1 MLRSENGLEVLLGQ
15 MKQEAVATNAK
26 WAKKLGINPAAAIT
40 CVKPSGT
47 VSQLVDAASGI
58 HARHNEYYIR
68 TVRADRK
75 DPICQFMID
84 QGFPA
89 EPCVMRPDHTMVFSF
104 PMKSPKGSPTRND
117 LTAIEHLE
125 LWKKYQDFWC
135 EHKPS
140 VTITVREPE
149 WLDVGAWVYKHIDS
163 ISGIS
168 FLPQDLGSYRQA
180 PYQDCTKE
188 EYEAMVAKMPK
199 GIDWSLLSNYEKE
212 DNTTGM
218 QTYACS
224 AGSCELVDLSSED
237 NASFPSP
244 R

>member
-1 MLRSENGLEVLLGQ
+1 
-15 MKQEAVATNAK
+15 
-26 WAKKLGINPAAAIT
+26 
-40 CVKPSGT
+40 

-104 PMKSPKGSPTRND
+104 PMKSPDGSPTRND

-149 WLDVGAWVYKHIDS
+149 WLDVGAWVYKYIDS

-168 FLPQDLGSYRQA
+168 FLPHSEHSYKQA

-188 EYEAMVAKMPK
+188 EYEAMLSRMPK
-199 GIDWSLLSNYEKE
+199 NVDWSLLSNYEKE
-212 DNTTGM
+212 DTTTGT
-218 QTYACS
+218 QTFACN
-224 AGSCELVDLSSED
+224 ANSCEIVDLTQQ
-237 NASFPSP
+237 
-244 R
+244 

>member
-1 MLRSENGLEVLLGQ
+1 MAKIKSINKFAPEFMVDIEVEGTHSYQLSNGWVSH
-15 MKQEAVATNAK
+15 N
-26 WAKKLGINPAAAIT
+26 
-40 CVKPSGT
+40 T
-47 VSQLVDAASGI
+47 VSQLTDAASGI

-75 DPICQFMID
+75 DPLCQFMID

-117 LTAIEHLE
+117 MSAIEHLE
-125 LWKKYQDFWC
+125 LWKRYQDHWC

-140 VTITVREPE
+140 VTITVREHE
-149 WLDVGAWVYKHIDS
+149 WLDVGAWVYRHIDS

-168 FLPQDLGSYRQA
+168 FLPHSDHSYQQA

-199 GIDWSLLSNYEKE
+199 NVDWSLLTNYEKE
-212 DNTTGM
+212 DNTAGT

-224 AGSCELVDLSSED
+224 AGSCEIVDLTQTS
-237 NASFPSP
+237 
-244 R
+244 

>member
-1 MLRSENGLEVLLGQ
+1 
-15 MKQEAVATNAK
+15 
-26 WAKKLGINPAAAIT
+26 
-40 CVKPSGT
+40 
-47 VSQLVDAASGI
+47 LVDAASGI

-84 QGFPA
+84 QGIPA

-125 LWKKYQDFWC
+125 LWKMYQDFWC

-140 VTITVREPE
+140 VTITVREHE
-149 WLDVGAWVYKHIDS
+149 WLEVGAWVYKHIDS

-168 FLPQDLGSYRQA
+168 FLPHSEHSYKQA

-188 EYEAMVAKMPK
+188 EYEAMIAKMPK
-199 GIDWSLLSNYEKE
+199 SIDWSLLSNYEKE
-212 DNTTGM
+212 DTTKGT
-218 QTYACS
+218 QTFACS
-224 AGSCELVDLSSED
+224 AGVCEVVDLTQS
-237 NASFPSP
+237 
-244 R
+244 

>member
-1 MLRSENGLEVLLGQ
+1 MAKIKSINKFAPEFMVDIEVEGTHSYQLSNGWVSH
-15 MKQEAVATNAK
+15 N
-26 WAKKLGINPAAAIT
+26 
-40 CVKPSGT
+40 T

-75 DPICQFMID
+75 DPLCQFMID

-117 LTAIEHLE
+117 MSAIEHLE
-125 LWKKYQDFWC
+125 LWKRYQDHWC

-140 VTITVREPE
+140 VTITVKEDE

-168 FLPQDLGSYRQA
+168 FLPQDLGTYRQA

-199 GIDWSLLSNYEKE
+199 NVDWSLLTNYEKE
-212 DNTTGM
+212 DNTAGT

-224 AGSCELVDLSSED
+224 AGSCEIVDLTQ
-237 NASFPSP
+237 AS
-244 R
+244 